1 MWCRR
6 GPHKKCDTVGLMP
19 GFLRSPR
26 SSKEPPGFVRR
37 SPCSVVQSNIA
48 SYDPK
53 PADAPPQAWIFDRG
67 VSARTLQNAA
77 SHTLYCLGERPD
89 WGADKTTR
97 RAEIAGQFRILLL
110 FGDDFGDLVSG
121 AADTVARRRE
131 LAEVYRARW
140 GTQWIVFPNAMY
152 GSWEAALYAS
162 QTNATEA
169 QQRGLKHKARF
180 HGERKHKL
188 AKRERNRALRKKLK
202 ASSPR
207 RPDAEADRDA
217 MRKRRVEVLP

>member
-1 MWCRR
+1 
-6 GPHKKCDTVGLMP
+6 
-19 GFLRSPR
+19 
-26 SSKEPPGFVRR
+26 
-37 SPCSVVQSNIA
+37 
-48 SYDPK
+48 
-53 PADAPPQAWIFDRG
+53 
-67 VSARTLQNAA
+67 
-77 SHTLYCLGERPD
+77 
-89 WGADKTTR
+89 
-97 RAEIAGQFRILLL
+97 
-110 FGDDFGDLVSG
+110 
-121 AADTVARRRE
+121 
-131 LAEVYRARW
+131 
-140 GTQWIVFPNAMY
+140 MY

-188 AKRERNRALRKKLK
+188 AKRERNRALRKKLT